1 MNCAMQKLEFV
12 IKHILQVLVWL
23 LYTADRVTVDIF
35 ITVVYVQKFCHTF
48 YTLQLWIC
56 VLFSVFH
63 EVAKISP
70 LREQEMDLLRSCKAS
85 GRTVV
90 RYNPAWFYPVR
101 TVIFVIF
108 LYELWHK
115 YWAVVC
121 VLVLSDSHKNVNLHI
136 WNPILWFDSLCH
148 PMCVCILYSRQC
160 TVVIRHIKFSNTV

>member
-101 TVIFVIF
+101 TIIFVIF

-121 VLVLSDSHKNVNLHI
+121 VSVVWFTQKCQFAHMESDFMIWFTMPSNV
-136 WNPILWFDSLCH
+136 CVH
-148 PMCVCILYSRQC
+148 PL
-160 TVVIRHIKFSNTV
+160 